1 MLGLASLNGGLMPAA
16 RAAFEEYLKIAP
28 NGPKA
33 AEVKT
38 FLTQLPK

>member
-1 MLGLASLNGGLMPAA
+1 MSSLNVGQIPEA
-16 RAAFEEYLKIAP
+16 RTAFQNYLKAAP
-28 NGPKA
+28 DGPKA